1 MNNGSSNSVVRI
13 YCTEVRIRG
22 HEGNGASS
30 RRTSPDAAVRRSPT
44 SLAVVAALAPWRLAA
59 PLPRLQCA
67 APAGAPVAPRCCV
80 TPSAR
85 LALIA
90 MISAKKTTQESPAV
104 SDECSAIIPIS
115 GGPAIMPR

>member
-44 SLAVVAALAPWRLAA
+44 SLAVARPSLHGASA
-59 PLPRLQCA
+59 PLPRLQSA